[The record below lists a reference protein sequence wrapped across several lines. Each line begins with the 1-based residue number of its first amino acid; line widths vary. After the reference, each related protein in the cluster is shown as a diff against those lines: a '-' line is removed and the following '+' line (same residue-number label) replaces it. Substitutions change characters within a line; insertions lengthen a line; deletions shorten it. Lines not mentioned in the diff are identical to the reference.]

1 MPGLHGTTLLSAPRI
16 FALPNCFGPGFLR
29 TACPLSLS
37 LPVSFTFGR
46 RLTIHLL
53 HPLADL
59 FLLFLAL
66 LLLLFLVLHSAPTFY
81 SPPCLLF
88 HKVLCLLRL
97 HSVEPLHKITKRRRR
112 LCPTKARIITQC
124 SVTKEKSVCCRAT
137 LVRFLPYRLG
147 GSYS

>member
-1 MPGLHGTTLLSAPRI
+1 MCTRQDNFLLHLNLPCLMECKMPGLHGTTLLSAPRI

-59 FLLFLAL
+59 FLLFVAL
-66 LLLLFLVLHSAPTFY
+66 LLLLLLVVHSAPVGSRWRT
-81 SPPCLLF
+81 
-88 HKVLCLLRL
+88 R
-97 HSVEPLHKITKRRRR
+97 
-112 LCPTKARIITQC
+112 
-124 SVTKEKSVCCRAT
+124 
-137 LVRFLPYRLG
+137 G
-147 GSYS
+147 GVNS

>member
-1 MPGLHGTTLLSAPRI
+1 MKCKIPGLHGTTLLSAPRI
-16 FALPNCFGPGFLR
+16 FTLANCFGPGFLR
-29 TACPLSLS
+29 TTCPLSLS
-37 LPVSFTFGR
+37 LPVSFTFCR

-53 HPLADL
+53 HPLTDI

-66 LLLLFLVLHSAPTFY
+66 LLLLFLMLHSMPTFR

-112 LCPTKARIITQC
+112 LCPTKVRIITQC
-124 SVTKEKSVCCRAT
+124 
-137 LVRFLPYRLG
+137 
-147 GSYS
+147 

>member
-1 MPGLHGTTLLSAPRI
+1 MCTRQGNFLLHLNLPCLMECKMPGLHGTTLLSAPRI

-37 LPVSFTFGR
+37 LPVSFTFRR

-66 LLLLFLVLHSAPTFY
+66 LLLLFLVLHSAPTFC
-81 SPPCLLF
+81 SPPCFLF
-88 HKVLCLLRL
+88 HKVLCLQRL
-97 HSVEPLHKITKRRRR
+97 HGVEPLHKITKRRRR
-112 LCPTKARIITQC
+112 LCPTKVRIITQC
-124 SVTKEKSVCCRAT
+124 
-137 LVRFLPYRLG
+137 
-147 GSYS
+147 

>member
-1 MPGLHGTTLLSAPRI
+1 LLHLNQPCLMECKIPGLHGTTLLSAPRI
-16 FALPNCFGPGFLR
+16 FALPNCFGAGFLR

-37 LPVSFTFGR
+37 LPVSFMFGR

-66 LLLLFLVLHSAPTFY
+66 LLLLFLVLHSAPTFC
-81 SPPCLLF
+81 SPSCFLF

-97 HSVEPLHKITKRRRR
+97 HGVESLHKITKRRRVV
-112 LCPTKARIITQC
+112 LKYFKTDIY
-124 SVTKEKSVCCRAT
+124 
-137 LVRFLPYRLG
+137 F
-147 GSYS
+147 

>member
-1 MPGLHGTTLLSAPRI
+1 MCTRQDNFLLHLNLPCLMEYKMSGLHDTTLLSAPRI

-59 FLLFLAL
+59 FLLFVAL

-88 HKVLCLLRL
+88 HKIFCLLRL
-97 HSVEPLHKITKRRRR
+97 HGVESLHKIIKRRRR
-112 LCPTKARIITQC
+112 LCPTQVRIITQC
-124 SVTKEKSVCCRAT
+124 
-137 LVRFLPYRLG
+137 
-147 GSYS
+147 

>member
-1 MPGLHGTTLLSAPRI
+1 MCTRQGNFLLHLNLPCLMECKMPGLHCTTLLSAPKT

-66 LLLLFLVLHSAPTFY
+66 LLLLFLVLHSAPTFC

-97 HSVEPLHKITKRRRR
+97 HDVEPLHKIKKRRRR
-112 LCPTKARIITQC
+112 LCPTKVRIITQC
-124 SVTKEKSVCCRAT
+124 I
-137 LVRFLPYRLG
+137 
-147 GSYS
+147 